1 MLSINNPEILE
12 FLEDFHG
19 GMLPFVKGEQKYL
32 IFKIPKECIL
42 TVKKNKKLEILL
54 DTISVNEKIIPV
66 ILAVFHDDEDEPLI
80 LKNPLFGQDLYVYQE
95 FLRAEKIQIS
105 FFNENNFELMY
116 YEAKLENIGLFV
128 EKLKA
133 MKCVD
138 AKSVNQYEFMEA
150 YCDWEIVDKLNY
162 ESKILITLLEPL
174 FPDDFLITDLREITF
189 DGINNHGIYYTQLIR
204 EENPGK
210 YQELEIAKMLSR
222 VFRPEQI
229 FINPLKTEDGKE
241 IADIIVVTEDE
252 VWLIQ
257 AKDTPNT
264 EEILSATLDRK
275 KSKMLKHFKKAVDQ
289 YVGSVKYLMER
300 ESLTFKIN
308 DQTYKVGNY
317 SKENIK
323 SLIIV
328 KELFLHDYSN
338 YSEIMLNGIRKTE
351 SPCLFWDFT
360 DLQEKTMFMKGN
372 IEEFNNFY
380 HRTFKRAIE
389 EKIFS
394 KVVLSKS
401 NW

>member
-19 GMLPFVKGEQKYL
+19 GMLPFVKGKQKYL
-32 IFKIPKECIL
+32 VFKIPKECIL

-54 DTISVNEKIIPV
+54 DKIKINEQIIPV
-66 ILAVFHDDEDEPLI
+66 LLAIFHDDEDEPLI
-80 LKNPLFGQDLYVYQE
+80 LKNPLFGQDLFVYQE

-105 FFNENNFELMY
+105 FFNENNYELMY
-116 YEAKLENIGLFV
+116 YEAKLENIGLFI

-133 MKCVD
+133 MNCVN
-138 AKSVNQYEFMEA
+138 AESINQHEFMEA

-174 FPDDFLITDLREITF
+174 FPDDFLITDLREITSYSIDN
-189 DGINNHGIYYTQLIR
+189 DGVYYTQLIR

-210 YQELEIAKMLSR
+210 FQELEIAKMLSR
-222 VFRPEQI
+222 IFKPQQI
-229 FINPLKTEDGKE
+229 FINSLKIEDGKE

-252 VWLIQ
+252 IFLIQ

-275 KSKMLKHFKKAVDQ
+275 KSKTLKHFKKAVDQ
-289 YVGSVKYLMER
+289 YVGSVKYLMQIEN
-300 ESLTFKIN
+300 LTFKVN
-308 DQTYKVGNY
+308 DKIYKVSNY
-317 SKENIK
+317 NKKNIK

-328 KELFLHDYSN
+328 KELFLHDYPN
-338 YSEIMLNGIRKTE
+338 YSKIMFEGIKKTE
-351 SPCLFWDFT
+351 SPCIFWDFT

-372 IEEFNNFY
+372 IDEFNNFY
-380 HRTFKRAIE
+380 LRTFKRAID
-389 EKIFS
+389 EKKFS
-394 KVVLSKS
+394 KVVLINSK
-401 NW
+401 W